1 MTVGEGGRIAGRAPD
16 VNCPPAAECECR
28 RTAVSGMALSAK
40 SDLRLLAASSRRSGA
55 TSQGAVQKYCLGVTH
70 DNNES
75 FRAAMDAYKSFIKAV
90 SSSSSPQARAHACL
104 GLNAVAISAQCS
116 GDLRSALAFHAE
128 HAKAAPDVRNR
139 ALALCNAGLVH
150 RLLGSLPD
158 SDACFTQALAMAQD
172 AEDGPMSVLAAGH
185 VGINATLC
193 APEDA
198 ARIPPSLGPLA
209 RALHALP
216 VAGLREAVSAE
227 ARQREQAAGGPRR
240 RRVVAA
246 RAPRPVG
253 APPSEAEALSAVA
266 PATRPPR
273 ALADAAVLPRGGL
286 PVAAVPATVHAPLM
300 LVSATGRALRAGA
313 APAALTITHRRQAES
328 RAGKAA
334 AQSALGDA
342 AAAGALESKS
352 ATSPSPSPSLA
363 ADAPGGGDAAAV
375 QSAARDRAEEAR
387 EAAEQAKAAEVDA
400 RLDTGEAALTEAA
413 GMLTSVDD
421 PSNGATILAGLGAVA
436 AARGRFDEAERR
448 FAAASME
455 AAHLDSAASSLFA
468 CFAAA
473 AAAEGLHPDSL
484 SRSANQSLRACRA
497 AADEARVRESWRQ
510 ERLARLAG
518 KAPPKVSLDRI
529 LVVEARVP
537 RP

>member
-1 MTVGEGGRIAGRAPD
+1 M
-16 VNCPPAAECECR
+16 
-28 RTAVSGMALSAK
+28 SAK

-55 TSQGAVQKYCLGVTH
+55 TSQGAIQKYCLGVTH

-75 FRAAMDAYKSFIKAV
+75 FRAAMDAYKSFVKAV

-104 GLNAVAISAQCS
+104 GLNAVAISAQSS
-116 GDLRSALAFHAE
+116 GDLRAALAFHAE

-139 ALALCNAGLVH
+139 SLALCNAGLVH
-150 RLLGSLPD
+150 RLLGALPD

-198 ARIPPSLGPLA
+198 ARTPAPLGPLA
-209 RALHALP
+209 RAIHSLPQAGVRAALSD
-216 VAGLREAVSAE
+216 V
-227 ARQREQAAGGPRR
+227 ARQREAAAGGPRR
-240 RRVVAA
+240 RRIVTV
-246 RAPRPVG
+246 RAPRPP
-253 APPSEAEALSAVA
+253 AAAPSEEDALSLIA
-266 PATRPPR
+266 PGERPPR
-273 ALADAAVLPRGGL
+273 ALAVFAVSPRGGL
-286 PVAAVPATVHAPLM
+286 PVAPRPATVLAPLM

-334 AQSALGDA
+334 ARSAMVDATA
-342 AAAGALESKS
+342 AAAVESKS
-352 ATSPSPSPSLA
+352 SSSPPPSSAPRSSA
-363 ADAPGGGDAAAV
+363 AEAGGDVATAEFATR
-375 QSAARDRAEEAR
+375 ARADEAR
-387 EAAEQAKAAEVDA
+387 TAAEQAKATEMEA

-413 GMLTSVDD
+413 GMLTSADD

-455 AAHLDSAASSLFA
+455 AAPLDANASSLFA

-484 SRSANQSLRACRA
+484 NRSANECLRARRA
-497 AADEARVRESWRQ
+497 AADEARVRESWRL
-510 ERLARLAG
+510 ERIARLAG
-518 KAPPKVSLDRI
+518 QPPPDVELERI
-529 LVVEARVP
+529 LVVEASVP
-537 RP
+537 SS